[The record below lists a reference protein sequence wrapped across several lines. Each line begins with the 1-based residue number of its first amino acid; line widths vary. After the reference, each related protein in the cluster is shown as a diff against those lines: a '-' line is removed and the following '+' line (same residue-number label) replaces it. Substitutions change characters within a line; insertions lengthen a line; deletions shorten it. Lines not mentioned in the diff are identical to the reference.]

1 VTIFNLTD
9 KITEWFRGLLIEGI
23 TRNFTDMFDRLN
35 VKVNE
40 LATQVGATPQSWN
53 SSIFTM
59 VRTLSETVVIPVAG
73 MILTFVLCYELIH
86 MVIERNNMS
95 DFSLQEIYKW
105 IIKACVA
112 VYILTHTF
120 DIVMAVFDL
129 AQHVVNSSAGVI
141 SGSLDVNMALTDLAA
156 QLDAMDVGGL
166 VGLYIESAM
175 LKLAIEAMS
184 ICIFIII
191 FGRMIEIY
199 LTESVAPIPFS
210 TLINREW
217 GHIGNSYIKSLF
229 ALAFQGFL
237 IMLCVAI
244 YAALLGAIPA
254 STDIQSSVWYCAGL
268 TILLCFTLFRSASVS
283 KALFSA
289 H

>member
-1 VTIFNLTD
+1 MFDLKD
-9 KITEWFRGLLIEGI
+9 KITEWLRDILTQGI

-35 VKVNE
+35 TKVND
-40 LATQVGATPQSWN
+40 LATQVGATPDSWN

-59 VRTLSETVVIPVAG
+59 VKTLSETVIIPVAG
-73 MILTFVLCYELIH
+73 LILTFVLCYELIH
-86 MVIERNNMS
+86 MVIERNNMA
-95 DFSLQEIYKW
+95 DFSVQEIYKW
-105 IIKACVA
+105 IVKACIA

-156 QLDAMDVGGL
+156 QLAAMDTGDMIS
-166 VGLYIESAM
+166 LYIESSM
-175 LKLAIEAMS
+175 LKVAIEAIS

-199 LTESVAPIPFS
+199 LVVSIAPIPFS
-210 TLINREW
+210 TFVNKEW
-217 GHIGNSYIKSLF
+217 GHIGNSYLKSLF

-237 IMLCVAI
+237 IMICVAI

-254 STDIQSSVWYCAGL
+254 SSDIQTSVWYCAGL
-268 TILLCFTLFRSASVS
+268 TILLCVCLFRTSSLS

>member
-1 VTIFNLTD
+1 MFDLKD
-9 KITEWFRGLLIEGI
+9 KITEWLRDILTQGI

-35 VKVNE
+35 TKVND
-40 LATQVGATPQSWN
+40 LATQVGATPDSWN
-53 SSIFTM
+53 ASIFTM
-59 VRTLSETVVIPVAG
+59 VKTLSETVIIPVAG
-73 MILTFVLCYELIH
+73 LILTFVLCYELIH
-86 MVIERNNMS
+86 MVIERNNMA
-95 DFSLQEIYKW
+95 DFGVQEIYKW
-105 IIKACVA
+105 IVKACIA

-156 QLDAMDVGGL
+156 QLAAMDTGDMIS
-166 VGLYIESAM
+166 LYIESSM
-175 LKLAIEAMS
+175 LKVAIEAIS

-199 LTESVAPIPFS
+199 LVVSIAPIPFS
-210 TLINREW
+210 TFVNKEW
-217 GHIGNSYIKSLF
+217 GHIGNSYLKSLF

-237 IMLCVAI
+237 IMICVAI

-254 STDIQSSVWYCAGL
+254 SSDIQTSVWYCAGL
-268 TILLCFTLFRSASVS
+268 TILLCVCLFRTSSLS